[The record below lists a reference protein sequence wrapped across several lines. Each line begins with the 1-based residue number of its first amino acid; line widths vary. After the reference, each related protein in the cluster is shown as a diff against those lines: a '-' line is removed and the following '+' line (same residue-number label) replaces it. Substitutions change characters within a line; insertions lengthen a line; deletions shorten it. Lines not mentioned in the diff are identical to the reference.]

1 MRRRRRMVE
10 DMLNNLVT
18 IEIEIGS
25 EKRAL
30 MMC

>member
-1 MRRRRRMVE
+1 MVE